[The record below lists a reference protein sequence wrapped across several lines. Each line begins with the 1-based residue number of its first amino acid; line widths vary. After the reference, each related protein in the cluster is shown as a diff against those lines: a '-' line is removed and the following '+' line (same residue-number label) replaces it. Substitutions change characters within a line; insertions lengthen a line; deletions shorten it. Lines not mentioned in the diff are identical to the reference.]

1 LIRKE
6 FENNN
11 KKLYIKKSLEE
22 ELPDLNWAW
31 FGPPPDRYHFL
42 RKKLNLLFKFYFNL
56 VIGLKNISILEKKNS
71 FDLFMFFKI
80 NSYYKCP
87 MSQNAGEL
95 GQMI

>member
-1 LIRKE
+1 MAGH
-6 FENNN
+6 
-11 KKLYIKKSLEE
+11 SLEIACIFIYRW
-22 ELPDLNWAW
+22 L
-31 FGPPPDRYHFL
+31 F
-42 RKKLNLLFKFYFNL
+42 KLNLLFKFYFNL
-56 VIGLKNISILEKKNS
+56 VIGLKNISILERKKNS